1 MSEEKRASESTDG
14 MLELRTY
21 IVIVFHN
28 NHYNLKKKTAKHRL
42 LSSHEFLEMEGIL
55 KSSNIIY

>member
-1 MSEEKRASESTDG
+1 MSEEKRASETTDG

-28 NHYNLKKKTAKHRL
+28 NHYNLKKQ
-42 LSSHEFLEMEGIL
+42 LSIDFYPIM
-55 KSSNIIY
+55 NF